1 MRYEVADLVLHA
13 QDVGGNRLPAP
24 SDATFVL
31 IEPADGS
38 TSSVMALDGVH
49 HQLPVT
55 KSGSQLKV
63 APFTIISTAAGLTA
77 MLESDCLMLAGLEAS
92 QALTN
97 RAGCC
102 TLCDSRMSSSGKFT
116 CLEVLLVLDELYSM
130 YCFCEE
136 LPL

>member
-63 APFTIISTAAGLTA
+63 APFMIISTAAGVTA
-77 MLESDCLMLAGLEAS
+77 MLDSDCLMLADLKHS
-92 QALTN
+92 QTKLAVVHFVIH
-97 RAGCC
+97 AW
-102 TLCDSRMSSSGKFT
+102 KY
-116 CLEVLLVLDELYSM
+116 VII
-130 YCFCEE
+130 
-136 LPL
+136 